1 MTTPPPLPGTV
12 LPPEIPAQE
21 VHTPKPLPMPRSY
34 MVWNILATVFM
45 CIIPGIVGIIMSSR
59 VASHYRA
66 GDYEGAARYS
76 SRAALWLM
84 ITIVCGLINWPFVMI
99 YSALT

>member
-59 VASHYRA
+59 VALLYRA